1 MEKKYKILQIDLED
15 WQDTLALPA
24 QLDWYHVPPNTSS
37 DIQKIMDE
45 NDLEH
50 FHAVILTDGAYLV
63 DLLPFTSS
71 LEPYTVFYPEQFVSQ
86 EQNIQNLIKQH
97 CMQAMDLSD
106 RQGFVRDLSTSLFEG
121 GYGDKLSPA
130 TIRIHPSFQ
139 GPVSYQGFEHLE
151 LEGDFGKNYT
161 QLASWAY
168 NQTVQAHSPIELWLE
183 YEKSG
188 PVDLRLRLRKIPAG
202 SISEIR
208 QDILLKEADFAQA
221 IIVEQDYD
229 AYLSISLEARGQGKV
244 NIGNLHQ
251 RWSRKQFGKF
261 VLGGNIL
268 HDSIRDEI
276 NYFFHPGDFKPPLAV
291 YFSGY
296 RPAEGFEGYYM
307 MKSLGCP
314 FLLFSDPRLE
324 GGAFYLGSEELEGK
338 LVDTIRHY
346 LEYLGFDHKDL
357 ILSGLSMGT
366 FPSLYYAAT
375 FEPHAVVVGK
385 PLANVGTI
393 ARRGRLDAPG
403 VSNLGF
409 DVLIHHTGGRSDKD
423 MLELD
428 QRFWNAFKSADFS
441 KTTFGLSYMKDEE
454 MDTKAY
460 EQLVTYLCNT
470 GAKVL
475 SKGTSGRHN
484 DDTNTN
490 VAWFLHFYKM
500 ILEGDFGRS
509 NQ

>member
-1 MEKKYKILQIDLED
+1 MEKKYKILQIGPEN
-15 WQDTLALPA
+15 WRDTLALPA
-24 QLDWYHVPPNTSS
+24 QLDWYHVLPNKPSA
-37 DIQKIMDE
+37 IQKIMDE
-45 NDLEH
+45 NDLDH

-97 CMQAMDLSD
+97 CMQAKDLTD

-139 GPVSYQGFEHLE
+139 GSVSYQGFEHLE

-188 PVDLRLRLRKIPAG
+188 PVDLCLRLRKIPAG

-261 VLGGNIL
+261 VLGGSIL
-268 HDSIRDEI
+268 HDKKREEI

-296 RPAEGFEGYYM
+296 RPAEGFEGYWM
-307 MKSLGCP
+307 MKNLQCP

-324 GGAFYLGSEELEGK
+324 GGAFYLGTEELEDK
-338 LVDTIRHY
+338 IQATIQYY
-346 LEYLGFDHKDL
+346 LDYLGLDRSDL

-366 FPSLYYAAT
+366 FPALYYGSH
-375 FEPHAVVVGK
+375 FEPKGIVVGK
-385 PLANVGTI
+385 PLTNLGTI
-393 ARRGRLDAPG
+393 AKRGRLEAPG
-403 VSNLGF
+403 VFPTSF
-409 DVLIHHTGGRSDKD
+409 DVLHLQTGGVSLKD
-423 MLELD
+423 MKELD
-428 QRFWNAFKSADFS
+428 QRFWTRFKKADFS
-441 KTTFGLSYMKDEE
+441 QTTFGLSYMKDED
-454 MDTKAY
+454 MDSGAY
-460 EQLVTYLCNT
+460 DQLVETLCQT
-470 GAKVL
+470 GAKIL
-475 SKGTSGRHN
+475 SKGTAGRHN
-484 DDTNTN
+484 DDTGTN
-490 VAWFLHFYKM
+490 VAWFIHFYKM
-500 ILEGDFGRS
+500 ILEEYGRGDT
-509 NQ
+509 